1 MAILGYVKEMPM
13 TGVLGL
19 GGGVSGRAFPMG
31 GGDEYW
37 WLMAKGYPQES
48 SAHTG
53 LRWPMNIE
61 ADGDGNVYTSW
72 TKQGGGGCIVSKH
85 NKFGKVQW
93 VKQIMVSSD
102 GSGGLESPTTGQSNT
117 RWAGG
122 MARSPYN
129 GNLICSVL
137 DFQPSGTTSYG
148 DIVHVAIS
156 SSGSEA
162 WSVRHSA
169 APVSA
174 SGGWNLSI
182 PVYNGTGSGYWQ
194 ARGNGHGATRSQWV
208 KCHAN
213 DAQDR
218 YIDTSMYL
226 KQVGSGGYGYPGTWS
241 SVGTTDNEFMCV
253 FKASDGDHAGSDFGK
268 SAWWRNSSWQIQERL
283 NTQDHAA
290 YTTTS
295 GSDWTMYRANN
306 GYHQGNEYTINSSGE
321 IGSNYYGIDH
331 WWRFLNTYPN
341 THYGHDTYRVT
352 AVNTYQ
358 YIMCAGFTYPSAQ
371 KRQVSVLFI
380 NSSDSGT
387 CTKARWATDQ
397 GLWIDC
403 LDYSQN
409 DSRLYASGYAKNNS
423 QKHTPIF
430 ARAEF
435 TNTTKDWDWAKRVT
449 VERNGSTVN
458 ARATLIKEVDG
469 KVYCG
474 IKIEEGWQNG
484 ILMVWEAVD
493 GPTNGTYGE
502 GTTGS
507 QDIQITIA
515 SLGGSDGWV
524 GAGNGNQ
531 YFGNGGTG
539 IAHSSYTNAGGNAYA
554 TGTITESDNATLTNL
569 TTPQNVVDG
578 NTSANA
584 DYKGF
589 TNEVQSIDQESD

>member
-19 GGGVSGRAFPMG
+19 GGGVEARVFPGG

-37 WLMAKGYPQES
+37 WHMAKGFPHES
-48 SAHTG
+48 SNHSG
-53 LRWPMNIE
+53 LRWPLSIE
-61 ADGDGNVYTSW
+61 ADGDGNVYAAW
-72 TKQGGGGCIVSKH
+72 TKWGQGGCIVSKH

-102 GSGGLESPTTGQSNT
+102 GSGGLQDPTTGSSNT

-156 SSGSEA
+156 SSGGEA

-194 ARGNGHGATRSQWV
+194 ARGNGHGATRSQWI

-253 FKASDGDHAGSDFGK
+253 YKASDGDHAGSDFGK
-268 SAWWRNSSWQIQERL
+268 SAWWRNSSWQIQQRL

-423 QKHTPIF
+423 QKNTPVF

-458 ARATLIKEVDG
+458 ARATLIKEVNG

-474 IKIEEGWQNG
+474 IQIEEGWQNG
-484 ILMVWEAVD
+484 IIMVWDAVD

-507 QDIQITIA
+507 QDVQITIA
-515 SLGGSDGWV
+515 TLGGSDGWV
-524 GAGNGNQ
+524 GAGNGNN

-554 TGTITESDNATLTNL
+554 TGTITESDNVTLTNL
-569 TTPQNVVDG
+569 TTPQKVVDG
-578 NTSANA
+578 NTSSDA